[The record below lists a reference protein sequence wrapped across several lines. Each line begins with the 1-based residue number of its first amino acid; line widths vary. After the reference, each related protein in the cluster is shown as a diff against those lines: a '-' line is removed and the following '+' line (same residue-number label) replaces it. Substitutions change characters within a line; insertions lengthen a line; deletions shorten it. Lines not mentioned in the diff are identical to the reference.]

1 MYIAQA
7 FKFKHDLWRY
17 IVGVV
22 VVLAGVF
29 IGQIPLTAAIF
40 MEIGVEEAVGLSETE
55 MMTALDSNY
64 FLFLMLLSFAIALV
78 FLFFAVKKIHHQD
91 LVSLTTS
98 RKKIDWGRFWF
109 AFALV
114 SVFIVITTIGDYYSN
129 PQDYLWNFD
138 LKPFLILLVVAI
150 LFVPLQT
157 SFEEYFFRA
166 YLMQGI
172 GVLSR
177 NRWLPLIITSVV
189 FGGLH
194 FFNPEVTKLGNI
206 IMIYYIGTG
215 FMLGIMALMDEGIE
229 LSLGFHAANNLLTA
243 LLVTADWTAFQT
255 NSIFKDISEPS
266 AGWDVLIPI
275 LVIYPLF
282 LFIMAKKYKWTDW
295 KGKLFGKVEK
305 PEPVPND
312 DYIY

>member
-1 MYIAQA
+1 MFIAQA
-7 FKFKHDLWRY
+7 FNYKHDFWRY
-17 IVGVV
+17 IIGVIM
-22 VVLAGVF
+22 VLAGVF
-29 IGQIPLTAAIF
+29 IGQIPLTAALF
-40 MEIGVEEAVGLSETE
+40 MELGVAETVTLTE
-55 MMTALDSNY
+55 SQMMTALDSNY
-64 FLFLMLLSFAIALV
+64 FLFLMLLSFAIALG
-78 FLFFAVKKIHHQD
+78 FLFIAVKQVHGQT
-91 LVSLTTS
+91 LRSLTTS
-98 RKKIDWGRFWF
+98 RNKIDWSRFWF

-114 SVFIVITTIGDYYSN
+114 SVFIIITTVGDYYSN
-129 PQDYLWNFD
+129 PQDYQWNFE
-138 LKPFLILLVVAI
+138 LIPFLILLVIAVI
-150 LFVPLQT
+150 FVPLQT

-172 GVLSR
+172 GVLAR
-177 NRWLPLIITSVV
+177 NRWLPLVITSII

-266 AGWDVLIPI
+266 AGWDVLIPV
-275 LVIYPLF
+275 LGIYPLF
-282 LFIMAKKYKWTDW
+282 LFIMAKKYKWTNW
-295 KGKLFGKVEK
+295 KEKLFGRVEK
-305 PEPVPND
+305 PEIIEVENKKF
-312 DYIY
+312 